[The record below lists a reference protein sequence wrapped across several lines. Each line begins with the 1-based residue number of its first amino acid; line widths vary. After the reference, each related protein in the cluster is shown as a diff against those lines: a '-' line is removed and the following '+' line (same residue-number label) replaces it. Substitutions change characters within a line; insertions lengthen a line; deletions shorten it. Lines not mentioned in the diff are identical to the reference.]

1 MSELSDIIQ
10 REEMRQANTIN
21 LVASENYASINVRNA
36 VASCFTNKYAEGYP
50 GRRYYGG
57 CEIADELETYCQK
70 KWQEVFQTDYCVNV
84 QPHSG
89 SSANLAVYAA
99 LLKPGDKI
107 LSMSLPDGGH
117 LSHGSTVSLS
127 GKLYQVYNYGLDQ
140 QERINYDTLELLI
153 CNIRPK
159 LIIAGAS
166 AYSRIIDFA
175 KIRNIIERDRTAYR
189 SVYKEDYE
197 PIFMADIAHI
207 AGLVAAELH
216 PTPFGYADV
225 VTTTTHKTLRGT
237 RGGLIFCKPEYE
249 KRINSAV
256 FPGLQGGPLLHVIAG
271 KAATAEEACT
281 EEFKQY
287 MRQVVANCKAMSD
300 AFLRMGYRVVSGG
313 TDNHLLLLDLTGT
326 GLTGKDVQERLEQF
340 NIEVNKNCIPNDP
353 LPAKLTSGI
362 RIGSAAMTTRGLIED
377 DFIFIAEKIDKIIKD
392 LQKERDAN
400 AASS

>member
-10 REEMRQANTIN
+10 REELRQANTIN
-21 LVASENYASINVRNA
+21 LVASENYASLNVRNA

-175 KIRNIIERDRTAYR
+175 KIRDIVERARPDYR
-189 SVYKEDYE
+189 SVYKEDYK

-207 AGLVAAELH
+207 AGLVAAGLH

>member
-10 REEMRQANTIN
+10 REELRQANTIN
-21 LVASENYASINVRNA
+21 LVASENYASLNVRNA

-117 LSHGSTVSLS
+117 LSHGSPVSLS

-140 QERINYDTLELLI
+140 QERINYDTMELLI

-175 KIRNIIERDRTAYR
+175 KIRGIIERARPAYR

-207 AGLVAAELH
+207 AGLVAAGLH

-256 FPGLQGGPLLHVIAG
+256 FPVLQGGPLLHVIAG

-281 EEFKQY
+281 KEFKQY

-300 AFLRMGYRVVSGG
+300 AFIRMGYRVVSGG

-326 GLTGKDVQERLEQF
+326 GLTGKDVQGRLEQF

-362 RIGSAAMTTRGLIED
+362 RIGSAAMTTRGLVEE
-377 DFIFIAEKIDKIIKD
+377 DFICIAEKIDKIIKD